1 MSDPGD
7 VLGQPP
13 PVATPAPLS
22 RNRNFRLVWIGQ
34 VLSGLGT
41 EFGFLAYPLLILA
54 LTGSAVLAGTVA
66 TVTSLVAFTVRLP
79 AGALVDRW
87 DRRLTMIACD
97 GVRTLTLAALA
108 GLVATHH
115 VTWWVVLVAA
125 TIDRVGD
132 TLFTPASNAALPAI
146 VHDSQLESAWAASEG
161 RQYGASLIGPALGGV
176 LYGIARTLPFLADA
190 VSYGVSVATSSA
202 LTGRFTPE
210 RDRPRANLWRE
221 TIEGVR
227 FTLGNPLLRAVVI
240 QAPLIN
246 FAINGALF
254 TVILGLRLHGASA
267 GVVGLTEALAMSGG
281 LVGAILSSRIQPH
294 LTLTRAVNLLTVGG
308 TVVLALAA
316 LVMPSPLVAL
326 PLALPLFIAPTTNA
340 VLYAALFRATP
351 EELRGRVTNT
361 MMQLAMGLAALAP
374 FVAGFVTAR
383 FSAGWA
389 LGAFA
394 GAMALAALVARR
406 MGPALAA
413 AASGP
418 PGATPP
424 TTTGS

>member
-7 VLGQPP
+7 VLGPP
-13 PVATPAPLS
+13 PAHATPPPLS

-54 LTGSAVLAGTVA
+54 LTGSAVLAGAVA
-66 TVTSLVAFTVRLP
+66 TITSVVAFLVRLP
-79 AGALVDRW
+79 AGALADRW
-87 DRRLTMIACD
+87 DRRATMVGCD
-97 GVRTLTLAALA
+97 AVRTLALAALA
-108 GLVATHH
+108 VLVATHH
-115 VTWWVVLVAA
+115 VTWWVVLIAA

-161 RQYGASLIGPALGGV
+161 RQYGASLLGPALGGV
-176 LYGIARTLPFLADA
+176 LYGIARTLPFVADA
-190 VSYGVSVATSSA
+190 VSYGVSVATSGA
-202 LTGRFTPE
+202 LRGRFTPE
-210 RDRPRANLWRE
+210 RDTPRASLWRE
-221 TIEGVR
+221 TVEGVR
-227 FTLGNPLLRAVVI
+227 FTLGTPLLRAVVI

-254 TVILGLRLHGASA
+254 TVILGLRLHGASP
-267 GVVGLTEALAMSGG
+267 GVVGLTEALAMTGG
-281 LVGAILSSRIQPH
+281 LVGAVLSSRIQPH

-326 PLALPLFIAPTTNA
+326 PLALPLLIAPTTNA
-340 VLYAALFRATP
+340 VLFAAMFRATP

-361 MMQLAMGLAALAP
+361 LMQLATALAALAP
-374 FVAGFVTAR
+374 VVAGVVTAR
-383 FSAGWA
+383 LSASWA
-389 LGAFA
+389 LGVFA
-394 GAMALAALVARR
+394 AAMALAALVAQRV
-406 MGPALAA
+406 GPALEVAPA
-413 AASGP
+413 PAPA
-418 PGATPP
+418 PGA
-424 TTTGS
+424 

>member
-7 VLGQPP
+7 VLGPP
-13 PVATPAPLS
+13 PAVATPPPLS

-54 LTGSAVLAGTVA
+54 LSGSAVLAGAVA
-66 TVTSLVAFTVRLP
+66 TLTSVAAFLVRLP
-79 AGALVDRW
+79 AGALADRW
-87 DRRLTMIACD
+87 DRRATMIVCD
-97 GVRTLTLAALA
+97 AVRALTLAALA
-108 GLVATHH
+108 VLVATHH

-161 RQYGASLIGPALGGV
+161 RQYGASLLGPALGGV
-176 LYGIARTLPFLADA
+176 LYGIARTLPFVADA
-190 VSYGVSVATSSA
+190 VSYGVSVATSGA
-202 LTGRFTPE
+202 LKGRFTPA
-210 RDRPRANLWRE
+210 RDTARASLWRE
-221 TIEGVR
+221 TLDGVR

-254 TVILGLRLHGASA
+254 TVILGLRLHGASP
-267 GVVGLTEALAMSGG
+267 GVVGLTEALAMTGG

-308 TVVLALAA
+308 TAMLALAA
-316 LVMPSPLVAL
+316 LVMPSPLVAA
-326 PLALPLFIAPTTNA
+326 PLALPLIIAPTTNA
-340 VLYAALFRATP
+340 VLFAALFRATP

-361 MMQLAMGLAALAP
+361 LMQLATALAALAP
-374 FVAGFVTAR
+374 VVAGVVTAR
-383 FSAGWA
+383 LSASWA
-389 LGAFA
+389 LGVFA
-394 GAMALAALVARR
+394 AAMAVAALVAQRV
-406 MGPALAA
+406 GPALSAA
-413 AASGP
+413 TAPAV
-418 PGATPP
+418 GA
-424 TTTGS
+424 

>member
-7 VLGQPP
+7 VLGPP
-13 PVATPAPLS
+13 PAVATPPPLS

-54 LTGSAVLAGTVA
+54 LSGSAVLAGAVA
-66 TVTSLVAFTVRLP
+66 TLTSVAAFLVRLP
-79 AGALVDRW
+79 AGALADRW
-87 DRRLTMIACD
+87 DRRATMIVCD
-97 GVRTLTLAALA
+97 AVRALTLAALA
-108 GLVATHH
+108 VLVATHH

-161 RQYGASLIGPALGGV
+161 RQYGASLLGPALGGV
-176 LYGIARTLPFLADA
+176 LYGIARTLPFVADA
-190 VSYGVSVATSSA
+190 VSYGVSVATSGA
-202 LTGRFTPE
+202 LKGRFTPA
-210 RDRPRANLWRE
+210 RDTARASLWRE
-221 TIEGVR
+221 TLDGVR

-254 TVILGLRLHGASA
+254 TVILGLRLHGASP
-267 GVVGLTEALAMSGG
+267 GVVGLTEALAMTGG

-308 TVVLALAA
+308 TAMLALAA
-316 LVMPSPLVAL
+316 LVMPSPLVAA
-326 PLALPLFIAPTTNA
+326 PLALPLIIAPTTNA
-340 VLYAALFRATP
+340 VLFAALFRATP

-361 MMQLAMGLAALAP
+361 LMQLTTALAALAP
-374 FVAGFVTAR
+374 VVAGVVTERLSAR
-383 FSAGWA
+383 WA
-389 LGAFA
+389 LVAFA
-394 GAMALAALVARR
+394 AAMALAAAIAQRL
-406 MGPALAA
+406 GPAFEAA
-413 AASGP
+413 VAPA
-418 PGATPP
+418 PGA
-424 TTTGS
+424 